1 MTYGKPKLNKY
12 RESNLD
18 TALGVPTNI
27 DDYVEYFNRTYS
39 FAKASV
45 GIDHNG
51 RKYVDLKWK

>member
-1 MTYGKPKLNKY
+1 MTNKFKKY
-12 RESNLD
+12 REGKLD

-27 DDYVEYFNRTYS
+27 DDYVEYFNRTYN

-51 RKYVDLKWK
+51 KKYVDLKWK

>member
-1 MTYGKPKLNKY
+1 MTNKFKKY
-12 RESNLD
+12 RECSLD

-27 DDYVEYFNRTYS
+27 DDYVEYFNRTHT